1 MSRTRV
7 LRGEVRTF
15 LYDGAVNLIQNDQ
28 RFNHGFRIKRFVI
41 SPTNLH
47 SSSIGSR
54 DIYGVLGTHPESLEA
69 SPGSTVVEWRWRDR
83 RQVAWASTNTIG
95 DSVTE
100 GVFELV
106 DPTHV
111 IVRDLYIGIT
121 AGTATGTDEFNYYI
135 ELEEIPLSDNEAVM
149 AIIQEESQDVN

>member
-1 MSRTRV
+1 MSRIRV

-15 LYDGAVNLIQNDQ
+15 LYDGAINLIQNDQ

-41 SPTNLH
+41 SQTNLH

-54 DIYGVLGTHPESLEA
+54 EIYGVLGTHPEALEA
-69 SPGSTVVEWRWRDR
+69 SPGSTVCEWRWTDR
-83 RQVAWASTNTIG
+83 RQVAWAATEAVG
-95 DSVTE
+95 DSAPKQN
-100 GVFELV
+100 FELV
-106 DPTHV
+106 DPTHI

-121 AGTATGTDEFNYYI
+121 AATATGTDEFNYYI
-135 ELEEIPLSDNEAVM
+135 ELEELSLSDNEAVM